1 MEILAL
7 VLSIIAVGI
16 SIKAFQES
24 KWIEF
29 DILDADE
36 DNE

>member
-7 VLSIIAVGI
+7 VVSIVALAIA
-16 SIKAFQES
+16 IKAFQES
-24 KWIEF
+24 RWIEF
-29 DILDADE
+29 DILEADE

>member
-7 VLSIIAVGI
+7 VLSIVAIGI

-24 KWIEF
+24 RWIDF
-29 DILDADE
+29 DILEADE